1 MELLTPKQQERLD
14 RSLRAYTG
22 EDVLSARQIGS
33 THISDILVLNLE
45 LAGGSGGIRNC
56 HAFIAN
62 RGAQP
67 VIAEGWFGRGRG
79 GL

>member
-1 MELLTPKQQERLD
+1 MELLTPRQQERLD
-14 RSLRAYTG
+14 RSLRTFTG
-22 EDVLSARQIGS
+22 EECLSARQIDS

-45 LAGGSGGIRNC
+45 LAGGSGGIRTC

-67 VIAEGWFGRGRG
+67 VIVEGWFGRGRR
-79 GL
+79 